1 LACKNCFEK
10 PVFKLISGES
20 LCRSCFLRYF
30 ERKVRKTVRIF
41 KLLGKEERIVVG
53 VSGGKDSLTVLN
65 ILHNIAERQRKWE
78 VIALAIDEGIKGY
91 RNSCLMDARDFCK
104 TRGITLHVYSFK
116 DEFGYSLDEMVKKL
130 KMKPCSIC
138 GVLRRHLLN
147 TKARE
152 LGATKLATGHNMDDE
167 AQSIIMNQFRRN
179 IETSARLGPIT
190 GVIKEKKF
198 IRRVKPLYLMTE
210 KEVMAYAFLK
220 GISGR
225 FVECPYAYDSYR
237 GEVRDMLN
245 EFEARHPG
253 TKNSIV
259 QSFLEILPLLKKH
272 YKTQAKLKFCRVC
285 GEPCSGEIC
294 KACEI
299 LEKLGVTGRKNR
311 KNKRKGSKG
320 KIRKNL

>member
-30 ERKVRKTVRIF
+30 ERKVRKTIRVF
-41 KLLGKEERIVVG
+41 KLLGKEEKIIVG

-65 ILHNIAERQRKWE
+65 ILHSIAEKQRKWD

-91 RNSCLMDARDFCK
+91 RNSCLRDARAFCK
-104 TRGITLHVYSFK
+104 TKGIVLYVYSFK
-116 DEFGYSLDEMVKKL
+116 GEFGYSLDEMVKKL

-152 LGATKLATGHNMDDE
+152 LGATKLATGHNLDDE

-179 IETSARLGPIT
+179 IETSARLGPVT

-245 EFEARHPG
+245 EFEAKHSG

-272 YKTQAKLKFCRVC
+272 YKTRAKLKFCRIC

-299 LEKLGVTGRKNR
+299 LGRLGATGINKGKKN
-311 KNKRKGSKG
+311 SKG
-320 KIRKNL
+320 KTKKGR